1 MKAISVGVVIAV
13 VASVAMAG
21 CATMSD
27 VLDSKEEGTVE
38 VYPVDQNRAWEI
50 AMTVLRWEDAETI
63 EEHRAD
69 DYMLTTVGANLISA
83 GSVVGVWVEPAKK
96 GSTKVTVVTKR
107 KMQTNIATGLTET
120 TFHDR
125 FAQAVKIVKS
135 GKSLPRKAPN

>member
-1 MKAISVGVVIAV
+1 MKAISVGVVVAAV
-13 VASVAMAG
+13 LSVVMAG
-21 CATMSD
+21 CASLSD
-27 VLDSKEEGTVE
+27 VLESKEEGTVE

-63 EEHRAD
+63 EEHRSEN
-69 DYMLTTVGANLISA
+69 YMLTTVGADLISS

-96 GSTKVTVVTKR
+96 GSSKVTVVTKR

-120 TFHDR
+120 TFHER

>member
-13 VASVAMAG
+13 VASVVMAG

>member
-1 MKAISVGVVIAV
+1 MKAISVVVVIVAV
-13 VASVAMAG
+13 VSVVMAG
-21 CATMSD
+21 CASLSD
-27 VLDSKEEGTVE
+27 VLESKEEGTVE
-38 VYPVDQNRAWEI
+38 VYAVDQNRAWEI

-63 EEHRAD
+63 EEHRSEN
-69 DYMLTTVGANLISA
+69 YMLTTVGADFVSA

-96 GSTKVTVVTKR
+96 GSSKVTVVTKR

-120 TFHDR
+120 TFHER